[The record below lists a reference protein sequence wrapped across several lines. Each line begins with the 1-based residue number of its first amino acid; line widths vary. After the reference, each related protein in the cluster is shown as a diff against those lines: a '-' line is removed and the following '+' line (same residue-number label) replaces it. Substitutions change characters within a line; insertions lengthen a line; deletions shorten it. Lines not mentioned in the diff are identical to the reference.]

1 MVCRAF
7 TSMLEFVV
15 SLKLV
20 FYIIRHHLLLVVVF
34 LIFRLDSFIIFNTL
48 TVNSEEIQKKNF
60 LIRPQEG
67 KQTNPENN

>member
-48 TVNSEEIQKKNF
+48 TVNSEEIKK
-60 LIRPQEG
+60 
-67 KQTNPENN
+67 KTS